1 MTQNKFPSTLTN
13 YLHIYLTHHGLFSF
27 VGDVMNVQ
35 RGCQYSLLSRAGH
48 FYAIRLMQSGWVQ
61 ICPEEVYCMSFSQ
74 FSCLL
79 YTLLSTR
86 IKKAKTY
93 IYKKKCWLIFT
104 GIEVKWLWALW
115 LQVALQVVFA
125 NFWGLSVVC
134 FSIIH
139 CEKLMYHKLLKTFNL
154 SSRAE
159 MV

>member
-1 MTQNKFPSTLTN
+1 MKAWLDHHCNRNNQCNHQRAAVWVKCHATMTQNKFPSTLTN

-86 IKKAKTY
+86 IKRPRHTY
-93 IYKKKCWLIFT
+93 IKRN
-104 GIEVKWLWALW
+104 AD
-115 LQVALQVVFA
+115 
-125 NFWGLSVVC
+125 
-134 FSIIH
+134 
-139 CEKLMYHKLLKTFNL
+139 
-154 SSRAE
+154 
-159 MV
+159 